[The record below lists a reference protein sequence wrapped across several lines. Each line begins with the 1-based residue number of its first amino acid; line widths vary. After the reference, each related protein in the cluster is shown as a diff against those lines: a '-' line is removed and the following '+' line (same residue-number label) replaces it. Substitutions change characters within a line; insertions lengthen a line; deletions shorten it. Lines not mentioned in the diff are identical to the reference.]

1 MSDLKFQLNKARQ
14 RVLAGE
20 KLSLEEQKELLE
32 MIRQSR
38 TAAAE
43 SGTKA
48 RTKRV
53 GKTQAKTGVSDA
65 ELDAQLAD
73 LGL

>member
-14 RVLAGE
+14 RVLSGE
-20 KLSLEEQKELLE
+20 KLTLEEQAELLQ

-43 SGTKA
+43 AGTTA

-53 GKTQAKTGVSDA
+53 GKTQAKVGVSDA
-65 ELDAQLAD
+65 ELDAQLSD

>member
-20 KLSLEEQKELLE
+20 KLTIEEQKELLQ

-43 SGTKA
+43 AGTAA

-53 GKTQAKTGVSDA
+53 TKKQAATGVSDA
-65 ELDAQLAD
+65 ELDAQLSD

>member
-14 RVLAGE
+14 RVLSGE
-20 KLSLEEQKELLE
+20 KLTLEEQKELLQ

-43 SGTKA
+43 AGTKA
-48 RTKRV
+48 RTTRV
-53 GKTQAKTGVSDA
+53 AKKQASVGVSDA
-65 ELDAQLAD
+65 ELDAQLSD